1 VVVSFSALRALNS
14 KFFCTN
20 STVVMVG
27 MQAREQ
33 PWRATFAAPAPGPAS
48 QVTGTSQLIPPTS
61 AADCLKA
68 WADWFTSTWD
78 RVAKQSGPYRVFNAF
93 EWNGPGIGSSPI
105 CRSSSGDASEAGL
118 AHAIARYV
126 AIARLPFFLL
136 PPYFLAWSTPGLAA
150 NAAARLRAVHAAGC
164 AGYEA
169 HGHFMR
175 IARSELYTNL
185 SWFFRNDP
193 FLSRTVKAY
202 LGLNKNETFR
212 KQVTTADIFEA
223 GSSPG
228 GGWHKDTNDPSNM
241 KAIMY
246 LEDVKADNSPFSV
259 LINYDESKLHR
270 CVSSDFRA
278 TRKRGGEAPLCG
290 LPYELEATTWDRK
303 LQPQFPNSSVD
314 SYVRGAEGRADRA
327 YAVEVWAPMGSVL
340 FFDSSSIHRGK
351 LNRAKQRVS
360 VTNYYQKPS
369 SQYRRTLFH
378 SGNEFGSFCYKQPYW
393 QAPSHA
399 LLPNRSTCRKFCLRD
414 QVDPWSLC

>member
-1 VVVSFSALRALNS
+1 VVVSFSALRARCALS
-14 KFFCTN
+14 FFAHTVEQYC
-20 STVVMVG
+20 TVVMVE

-126 AIARLPFFLL
+126 AIARRPFFLL

-246 LEDVKADNSPFSV
+246 LEDV
-259 LINYDESKLHR
+259 
-270 CVSSDFRA
+270 
-278 TRKRGGEAPLCG
+278 
-290 LPYELEATTWDRK
+290 
-303 LQPQFPNSSVD
+303 
-314 SYVRGAEGRADRA
+314 
-327 YAVEVWAPMGSVL
+327 
-340 FFDSSSIHRGK
+340 
-351 LNRAKQRVS
+351 
-360 VTNYYQKPS
+360 
-369 SQYRRTLFH
+369 
-378 SGNEFGSFCYKQPYW
+378 
-393 QAPSHA
+393 
-399 LLPNRSTCRKFCLRD
+399 
-414 QVDPWSLC
+414 